1 MGDYNTVSKFVFLAN
16 LYQVLDSNATRLCY
30 KTSLDR
36 EFRLNLTFFT
46 FKLTYDIIWKTQGSQ
61 EFLFPILMW
70 SENMIVLTWG
80 PACSGV
86 L

>member
-1 MGDYNTVSKFVFLAN
+1 MGDYNTVSKFVFLEN

-46 FKLTYDIIWKTQGSQ
+46 FKLTYDLIWK
-61 EFLFPILMW
+61 
-70 SENMIVLTWG
+70 N
-80 PACSGV
+80 SGKSRIFV
-86 L
+86 SYLNVK